1 MSREWRE
8 TLGYLANVAA
18 CAVCAWFLWPSPYA
32 MALAAS
38 GGFVLGLC
46 AAMWAVWYV
55 ERGL

>member
-1 MSREWRE
+1 MSREGRD
-8 TLGYLANVAA
+8 TLGYLVNAA
-18 CAVCAWFLWPSPYA
+18 VCATCAWFLWPSPYA

>member
-18 CAVCAWFLWPSPYA
+18 CAVCAWLWPSPYA
-32 MALAAS
+32 LALAAS

-46 AAMWAVWYV
+46 GAMWACWYV
-55 ERGL
+55 ERGR